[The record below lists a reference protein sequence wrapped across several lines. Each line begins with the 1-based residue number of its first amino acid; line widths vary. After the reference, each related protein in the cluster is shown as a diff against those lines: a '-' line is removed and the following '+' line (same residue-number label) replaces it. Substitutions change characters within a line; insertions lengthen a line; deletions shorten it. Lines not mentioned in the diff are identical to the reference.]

1 MIIKPLF
8 SKGPSYFS
16 RLVLFVLITFILL
29 AVGRYTDY
37 LSHARYYLNNI
48 AVPFYWIGNVPNQL
62 GIWFDDTFTSRQTLE
77 EDNARLRRQVL
88 LQEARLQKMA
98 AISNEA
104 NRLRGLM
111 GSSQLLD
118 DNVVVAELL
127 GISPD
132 PKVHKV
138 IINKGSQHGAYI
150 GQAVLDAY
158 GLVGQIVAVTL
169 YTSEVLF
176 ITDDAHAIPV
186 QLIRNNVRTVIEGI
200 GDLYRLRLRYVPSS
214 MDIEKGDLLVSSGL
228 GGRFPAGYPV
238 ATVSEIDRDPGESF
252 VRVIATPT
260 AQLNRSRHVLLVFPA
275 DRVQPEEGV
284 VTSSLVES
292 HMTDN
297 SEHSGGEPVITTS
310 AGSE

>member
-16 RLVLFVLITFILL
+16 RLILLVLLTFVLI

-37 LSHARYYLNNI
+37 LSPVRHYVNSI
-48 AVPFYWIGNVPNQL
+48 AVPFYWLGSVPQKV
-62 GIWFDDTFTSRQTLE
+62 GTWFDETFTSRQTLE
-77 EDNARLRRQVL
+77 EENLRLRQQVL

-98 AISNEA
+98 ALANEA

-111 GSSQLLD
+111 GSSQLLED
-118 DNVVVAELL
+118 TVVVAELL

-138 IINKGSQHGAYI
+138 IINKGAQHGTYV

-158 GLVGQIVAVTL
+158 GLVGQIVATTP

-186 QLIRNNVRTVIEGI
+186 QLIRNNVRTVVEGV
-200 GDLYRLRLRYVPSS
+200 GDLYQLRLRYVPSS
-214 MDIEKGDLLVSSGL
+214 MDIVEGDLLVSSGL

-238 ATVSEIDRDPGESF
+238 ATVTDINRDPGEPF

-260 AQLNRSRHVLLVFPA
+260 AQLNRSRHVLLVFAANAPS
-275 DRVQPEEGV
+275 DPESESKEEGD
-284 VTSSLVES
+284 ES
-292 HMTDN
+292 KDN
-297 SEHSGGEPVITTS
+297 SSIAAPS
-310 AGSE
+310 ADTQ

>member
-1 MIIKPLF
+1 MLT
-8 SKGPSYFS
+8 
-16 RLVLFVLITFILL
+16 VILL
-29 AVGRYTDY
+29 AVGRYTDH
-37 LSHARYYLNNI
+37 LSSARYYLNNI
-48 AVPFYWIGNVPNQL
+48 AVPFYWVGDVPHQL
-62 GIWFDDTFTSRQTLE
+62 NTWFNDTFTSRQTLE
-77 EDNARLRRQVL
+77 EDNARLRQQVL
-88 LQEARLQKMA
+88 LQEARLQKME

-158 GLVGQIVAVTL
+158 GLVGQVVALTP

-186 QLIRNNVRTVIEGI
+186 QLIRNNVRTVVEGV

-214 MDIEKGDLLVSSGL
+214 MDIQEGDLLVSSGL

-275 DRVQPEEGV
+275 DRVHTEKGVISSPPLEENTIGDEQA
-284 VTSSLVES
+284 TSISV
-292 HMTDN
+292 
-297 SEHSGGEPVITTS
+297 
-310 AGSE
+310 GSE